1 METKAFG
8 LMLYRMDMLT
18 SNQGQRANSRWT
30 RSLKNASSVTERR
43 EEGIIEKAKLEVVPI
58 LQVKR

>member
-1 METKAFG
+1 
-8 LMLYRMDMLT
+8 MLYRMDMLT